1 MEKEIEV
8 SVRTTDETG
17 EETMEKTMQ
26 EKMQRKT
33 VVNHFEAGAN
43 CQVFNGNIT
52 GCVFAMPGST
62 VAQNHDDRT
71 HPESQEV
78 TAEELGKA
86 IACCGKYIW
95 SPSALAVIF
104 GICRDKYDWADNG
117 SEFERRMAVMNLD
130 CPSGTIA
137 NAMRNNPYLRMNY
150 KKWASAGAKR
160 RVMVLAEEFQ
170 KAIDK
175 VKAT

>member
-1 MEKEIEV
+1 
-8 SVRTTDETG
+8 
-17 EETMEKTMQ
+17 MQ
-26 EKMQRKT
+26 EKRKT

-62 VAQNHDDRT
+62 VTQNHDDRT
-71 HPESQEV
+71 HSEPQEV

-86 IACCGKYIW
+86 IACCAKYIW
-95 SPSALAVIF
+95 SPSAMAVIF

-117 SEFERRMAVMNLD
+117 SEFERRMAVMNLN